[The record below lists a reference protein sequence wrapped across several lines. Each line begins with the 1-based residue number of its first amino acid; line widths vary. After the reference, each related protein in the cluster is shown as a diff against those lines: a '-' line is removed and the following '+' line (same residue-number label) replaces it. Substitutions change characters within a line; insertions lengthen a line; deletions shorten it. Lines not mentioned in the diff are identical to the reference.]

1 MFLVSYRDLDKS
13 EIKMKRIYN
22 ILLIA
27 ICVHGLSK
35 SQNLDLNTLR
45 LAQRQAFKS
54 SKTNSSILSK
64 DKRQERFVT
73 DRIVDPDEY
82 IVGPGDELHINI
94 ISSNETFDH
103 SLVISPTGQ
112 LLIPSVG
119 MVNCNKLKL
128 SQLVKE
134 IKKEIRSWNT
144 NVRINVE
151 LINIR
156 EFRILVLGQFDN
168 AGYFIVTP
176 MTKVSDLFNQ
186 IKAEHNQ
193 KAKEAIKVN
202 KESSFSETF
211 GMRSRIAVDDFYN
224 RKLGLEEEPD
234 NDLSHLSKRNIQIFR
249 GKDTIKVDL
258 EKFKVN
264 GNQELNPY
272 VQQEDVIKI
281 PYAKRFFTVHGGV
294 QKPGRYEYK
303 TGDKILDAVTIAGG
317 FHPDAVLDSI
327 SLIRT
332 NLPNDT
338 RSIYF
343 TQKQCELEFL
353 ESEDHLMVP
362 YAYNED
368 PHEIV
373 EIVGEVNYPGT
384 YPIKVGT
391 TTTSDII
398 RLAGGFLPSAD
409 SSKIYI
415 NNKTIVKIP
424 DRELERILLKDEI
437 NRSIEEKAYVKARI
451 RTEKGAL
458 ETSLNTIMNS
468 NYLVTSND
476 VIFIQK
482 YFPYVEVIGAVESP
496 GRYPFSSANNANDY
510 IKLAGGATK
519 NASRKRFVIKSTTG
533 QRLKVSRNLDLQY
546 GDVVFIPEKVDYNE
560 WYAAKELVSALYQTG
575 LLVYYIQTIREN
587 AK

>member
-1 MFLVSYRDLDKS
+1 
-13 EIKMKRIYN
+13 MKRIYN
-22 ILLIA
+22 ILLVA
-27 ICVHGLSK
+27 ICVHGLSN

-45 LAQRQAFKS
+45 LAQRQAFKA
-54 SKTNSSILSK
+54 SKTNSSILNK

-73 DRIVDPDEY
+73 DKIVDPDEY

-119 MVNCNKLKL
+119 MVDCNKLKL

-134 IKKEIRSWNT
+134 IKREIRSWST

-186 IKAEHNQ
+186 IKTEHNQ

-234 NDLSHLSKRNIQIFR
+234 NDLSHLSKRNILIFR
-249 GKDTIKVDL
+249 GKDTIEVDL

-294 QKPGRYEYK
+294 QKPGKYEYK
-303 TGDKILDAVTIAGG
+303 SGDKILDAVTIAGG

-353 ESEDHLMVP
+353 EPEDHLMVP
-362 YAYNED
+362 YSYNED

-373 EIVGEVNYPGT
+373 EIVGEINYPGT
-384 YPIKVGT
+384 YPIKIGT
-391 TTTSDII
+391 TTISDII

-458 ETSLNTIMNS
+458 ETSLNTIKNN

-482 YFPYVEVIGAVESP
+482 FFPYVEVIGAVESP

-510 IKLAGGATK
+510 IKLAGGVTK

>member
-1 MFLVSYRDLDKS
+1 
-13 EIKMKRIYN
+13 MKRIYN

-27 ICVHGLSK
+27 ICVHGISN

-45 LAQRQAFKS
+45 LAQRQAFKA
-54 SKTNSSILSK
+54 SKTNSSILNK

-73 DRIVDPDEY
+73 DKIVDPDEY
-82 IVGPGDELHINI
+82 IVGPGDELYINI

-119 MVNCNKLKL
+119 MVDCNKLKL

-134 IKKEIRSWNT
+134 VKREVKSWST

-186 IKAEHNQ
+186 IKTEHNQ
-193 KAKEAIKVN
+193 EAKEAIKAN

-234 NDLSHLSKRNIQIFR
+234 NDLSHLSKRNILIFR

-294 QKPGRYEYK
+294 QKPGKYEYK
-303 TGDKILDAVTIAGG
+303 SEDKILDAVTIAGG

-353 ESEDHLMVP
+353 EPEDHLMVP
-362 YAYNED
+362 YSYNED

-373 EIVGEVNYPGT
+373 EIVGEINYPGT
-384 YPIKVGT
+384 YPIKIGT
-391 TTTSDII
+391 TTISDII

-458 ETSLNTIMNS
+458 ETSLNTIKNN
-468 NYLVTSND
+468 NYLVTNND

-482 YFPYVEVIGAVESP
+482 FFPYVEVIGAVESP
-496 GRYPFSSANNANDY
+496 GRYPFSSANNVNDY
-510 IKLAGGATK
+510 IKLAGGVTK

-533 QRLKVSRNLDLQY
+533 QRLKASRNLDLQY

>member
-1 MFLVSYRDLDKS
+1 
-13 EIKMKRIYN
+13 MKRIYN

-45 LAQRQAFKS
+45 LAQRQAFKA
-54 SKTNSSILSK
+54 SKTNSSILNK

-73 DRIVDPDEY
+73 DRIVDPDKY

-186 IKAEHNQ
+186 IKTEHNQ

-294 QKPGRYEYK
+294 QKPGKYEYK
-303 TGDKILDAVTIAGG
+303 SGDKILDAVTIAGG
-317 FHPDAVLDSI
+317 FHPDAVVDSI

-338 RSIYF
+338 KSIYF

-353 ESEDHLMVP
+353 EPEDHLMVP
-362 YAYNED
+362 YSYNED

-373 EIVGEVNYPGT
+373 EIVGEINYPGT
-384 YPIKVGT
+384 YPIKIGT
-391 TTTSDII
+391 TTISDII

-458 ETSLNTIMNS
+458 ETSLNTIKNN

-496 GRYPFSSANNANDY
+496 GRYPFSSANNVNDY
-510 IKLAGGATK
+510 IKLAGGVTK

>member
-1 MFLVSYRDLDKS
+1 
-13 EIKMKRIYN
+13 MKRIYN

-45 LAQRQAFKS
+45 LAQRQAFKA
-54 SKTNSSILSK
+54 SKTNSSILNK

-73 DRIVDPDEY
+73 DRIVDPDKY

-186 IKAEHNQ
+186 IKTEHNQ

-234 NDLSHLSKRNIQIFR
+234 NDLSHLSKRNILIFR

-294 QKPGRYEYK
+294 QKPGKYEYK
-303 TGDKILDAVTIAGG
+303 SGDKILDAVTIAGG
-317 FHPDAVLDSI
+317 FHPDAVVDSI

-338 RSIYF
+338 KSIYF

-353 ESEDHLMVP
+353 EPEDHLMVP
-362 YAYNED
+362 YSYNED
-368 PHEIV
+368 PHQIV
-373 EIVGEVNYPGT
+373 EIVGEINYPGT
-384 YPIKVGT
+384 YPIKIGT
-391 TTTSDII
+391 TTISDII

-458 ETSLNTIMNS
+458 ETSLNTIKNN

-510 IKLAGGATK
+510 IKLAGGVTK

>member
-1 MFLVSYRDLDKS
+1 
-13 EIKMKRIYN
+13 MKRIYN
-22 ILLIA
+22 ILLLA
-27 ICVHGLSK
+27 ICVHGLSN

-45 LAQRQAFKS
+45 LAQRQAFKA
-54 SKTNSSILSK
+54 SKTNSSILNK

-73 DRIVDPDEY
+73 DKIVDPDEY

-119 MVNCNKLKL
+119 MVDCNKLKL

-134 IKKEIRSWNT
+134 VKREIKSWST

-186 IKAEHNQ
+186 IKTEHNQ

-234 NDLSHLSKRNIQIFR
+234 NDLSHLSKRNILIFR

-294 QKPGRYEYK
+294 QKPGKYEYK
-303 TGDKILDAVTIAGG
+303 SGDKILDAVTIAGG

-353 ESEDHLMVP
+353 EPEDHLMVP
-362 YAYNED
+362 YSYNED

-373 EIVGEVNYPGT
+373 EIVGEINYPGT
-384 YPIKVGT
+384 YPIKIGT
-391 TTTSDII
+391 TTISDII

-458 ETSLNTIMNS
+458 ETSLNTIKNN

-482 YFPYVEVIGAVESP
+482 FFPYVEVIGAVKSP
-496 GRYPFSSANNANDY
+496 GRYPFSSANNVNDY
-510 IKLAGGATK
+510 IKLAGGVTK

-533 QRLKVSRNLDLQY
+533 QRLKASRNLDLQY

>member
-1 MFLVSYRDLDKS
+1 
-13 EIKMKRIYN
+13 MKRIYN

-45 LAQRQAFKS
+45 LAQRQAFKA
-54 SKTNSSILSK
+54 SKTNSSILNK

-73 DRIVDPDEY
+73 DRIVDPDKY

-186 IKAEHNQ
+186 IKTEHNQ

-234 NDLSHLSKRNIQIFR
+234 NDLSHLSKRNIKIFR
-249 GKDTIKVDL
+249 GKDTIEVDL

-264 GNQELNPY
+264 GKQELNPY

-294 QKPGRYEYK
+294 QKPGKYEYK
-303 TGDKILDAVTIAGG
+303 SGDKILDAVTIAGG
-317 FHPDAVLDSI
+317 FHPDAVVDSI

-332 NLPNDT
+332 NIPNDT
-338 RSIYF
+338 KSIYF

-353 ESEDHLMVP
+353 EPEDHLMVP
-362 YAYNED
+362 YSYNED

-373 EIVGEVNYPGT
+373 EIVGEINYPGT
-384 YPIKVGT
+384 YPIKIGT
-391 TTTSDII
+391 TTISDII

-458 ETSLNTIMNS
+458 ETSLNKIKNN

-510 IKLAGGATK
+510 IKLAGGVTK

>member
-1 MFLVSYRDLDKS
+1 
-13 EIKMKRIYN
+13 MKRIYN

-45 LAQRQAFKS
+45 LAQRQAFKA
-54 SKTNSSILSK
+54 SKTNSNILNK

-73 DRIVDPDEY
+73 DKIVDPDEY

-186 IKAEHNQ
+186 IKTEHNQ

-294 QKPGRYEYK
+294 QKPGKYEYK
-303 TGDKILDAVTIAGG
+303 SGDKILDAVTIAGG

-353 ESEDHLMVP
+353 EPEDHLMVP
-362 YAYNED
+362 YSYNED

-373 EIVGEVNYPGT
+373 EIVGEINYPGT
-384 YPIKVGT
+384 YPIKIGT
-391 TTTSDII
+391 TTISDII

-458 ETSLNTIMNS
+458 ETSLNTIKNN

-496 GRYPFSSANNANDY
+496 GRYPFSSENNANDY
-510 IKLAGGATK
+510 IKLAGGVTK

-533 QRLKVSRNLDLQY
+533 QRLKASRNLDLQY

>member
-1 MFLVSYRDLDKS
+1 M
-13 EIKMKRIYN
+13 
-22 ILLIA
+22 A

-45 LAQRQAFKS
+45 LAQRQAFKA
-54 SKTNSSILSK
+54 SKTNSSILNK

-73 DRIVDPDEY
+73 DRIVDPDKY

-134 IKKEIRSWNT
+134 IKREIRSWNT

-186 IKAEHNQ
+186 IKTEHNQ

-264 GNQELNPY
+264 GKQELNPY
-272 VQQEDVIKI
+272 VQQEDVLKI

-294 QKPGRYEYK
+294 QKPGKYEYK
-303 TGDKILDAVTIAGG
+303 SGDKILDAVTIAGG
-317 FHPDAVLDSI
+317 FHPDAVVDSI

-332 NLPNDT
+332 NIPNDT
-338 RSIYF
+338 KSIYF

-353 ESEDHLMVP
+353 EPEDHLMVP
-362 YAYNED
+362 YSYNEN

-373 EIVGEVNYPGT
+373 EIVGEINFPGT
-384 YPIKVGT
+384 YPIKIGT
-391 TTTSDII
+391 TTISDII

-458 ETSLNTIMNS
+458 ETSLNTIKNN

-496 GRYPFSSANNANDY
+496 GRYPFSSVNNANDY
-510 IKLAGGATK
+510 IKLAGGVTK

>member
-1 MFLVSYRDLDKS
+1 
-13 EIKMKRIYN
+13 MKKIYN
-22 ILLIA
+22 LLLVA
-27 ICVHGLSK
+27 ICVHGLSN

-45 LAQRQAFKS
+45 LAQRQAFKA
-54 SKTNSSILSK
+54 SKTNSSILNK

-73 DRIVDPDEY
+73 DKIIDPDEY

-134 IKKEIRSWNT
+134 IKKEIRSWST

-186 IKAEHNQ
+186 IKTEHNQ

-234 NDLSHLSKRNIQIFR
+234 NDLSHLSKRNILIFR

-294 QKPGRYEYK
+294 QKPGKYEYK
-303 TGDKILDAVTIAGG
+303 SGDKIIDAVTIAGG
-317 FHPDAVLDSI
+317 FHPNAVLDSI

-343 TQKQCELEFL
+343 TQKQCQLEFL

-362 YAYNED
+362 YSYNED

-373 EIVGEVNYPGT
+373 EIVGEINYPGT
-384 YPIKVGT
+384 YPIKIGT
-391 TTTSDII
+391 TTISDII

-458 ETSLNTIMNS
+458 ETSLNTIKSS

-510 IKLAGGATK
+510 IKLAGGVTK

>member
-1 MFLVSYRDLDKS
+1 
-13 EIKMKRIYN
+13 MKRIYN

-45 LAQRQAFKS
+45 LAQRQAFKA
-54 SKTNSSILSK
+54 SKTNSSILNK

-73 DRIVDPDEY
+73 DRIVDPDKY

-186 IKAEHNQ
+186 IKTEHNQ

-234 NDLSHLSKRNIQIFR
+234 NDLSHLSKRNIKIFR

-294 QKPGRYEYK
+294 QKPGKYEYK
-303 TGDKILDAVTIAGG
+303 SGDKILDAVTIAGG
-317 FHPDAVLDSI
+317 FHPDAVVDSI

-338 RSIYF
+338 KSIYF

-353 ESEDHLMVP
+353 EPEDHLMVP
-362 YAYNED
+362 YSYNED

-373 EIVGEVNYPGT
+373 EIVGEINYPGT
-384 YPIKVGT
+384 YPIKIGT
-391 TTTSDII
+391 TTISDII

-458 ETSLNTIMNS
+458 ETSLNTIKNN

-496 GRYPFSSANNANDY
+496 GRYPFSSVNNANDY
-510 IKLAGGATK
+510 IKLAGGVTK

>member
-1 MFLVSYRDLDKS
+1 
-13 EIKMKRIYN
+13 MKRIYN
-22 ILLIA
+22 VLLIA
-27 ICVHGLSK
+27 ICVHGLSN

-45 LAQRQAFKS
+45 LAQRQAFKA
-54 SKTNSSILSK
+54 SKTNSSILNK

-73 DRIVDPDEY
+73 DKIVDPDEY

-103 SLVISPTGQ
+103 SLIISPTGQ

-119 MVNCNKLKL
+119 MVDCNKLKL

-134 IKKEIRSWNT
+134 IKREIRSWST

-151 LINIR
+151 LTNIR
-156 EFRILVLGQFDN
+156 EFRVLVLGQFDN

-186 IKAEHNQ
+186 IKTEYNQ

-234 NDLSHLSKRNIQIFR
+234 NDLSHLSKRNILIFR

-264 GNQELNPY
+264 GHQELNPY

-294 QKPGRYEYK
+294 QKPGKYEYK
-303 TGDKILDAVTIAGG
+303 SGDKILDAVTIAGG

-353 ESEDHLMVP
+353 EPEDHLMVP
-362 YAYNED
+362 YSYNED

-373 EIVGEVNYPGT
+373 EIVGEINYPGT
-384 YPIKVGT
+384 YPIKIGT
-391 TTTSDII
+391 TTISDII

-458 ETSLNTIMNS
+458 ETSLNTIKNN

-482 YFPYVEVIGAVESP
+482 FFPYVEVIGAVESP
-496 GRYPFSSANNANDY
+496 GRYPFSSTNNVNDY
-510 IKLAGGATK
+510 IKLAGGVTK

-533 QRLKVSRNLDLQY
+533 QRLKASRNLDLLY

>member
-1 MFLVSYRDLDKS
+1 
-13 EIKMKRIYN
+13 MKRIYN
-22 ILLIA
+22 VLLIA
-27 ICVHGLSK
+27 ICVHGLSN

-45 LAQRQAFKS
+45 LAQRQAFKA
-54 SKTNSSILSK
+54 SKTNSSILNK

-73 DRIVDPDEY
+73 DKIVDPDEY

-119 MVNCNKLKL
+119 MVDCNKLKL

-134 IKKEIRSWNT
+134 IKREIRSWST

-186 IKAEHNQ
+186 IKTEHNQ

-234 NDLSHLSKRNIQIFR
+234 NDLSHLSKRNILIFR

-294 QKPGRYEYK
+294 QKPGKYEYK
-303 TGDKILDAVTIAGG
+303 SGDKILDAVTIAGG

-353 ESEDHLMVP
+353 EPEDHLMVP
-362 YAYNED
+362 YSYNED

-373 EIVGEVNYPGT
+373 EIVGEINYPGT
-384 YPIKVGT
+384 YPIKIGT
-391 TTTSDII
+391 TTISDII

-458 ETSLNTIMNS
+458 ETSLNTIKDN

-482 YFPYVEVIGAVESP
+482 FFPYVEVIGAVESP
-496 GRYPFSSANNANDY
+496 GRYPFSSANNVNDY
-510 IKLAGGATK
+510 IKLAGGVTK

-533 QRLKVSRNLDLQY
+533 QRLKASRNLDLQY

>member
-1 MFLVSYRDLDKS
+1 
-13 EIKMKRIYN
+13 MKRIYN

-45 LAQRQAFKS
+45 LAQRQAFKA
-54 SKTNSSILSK
+54 SKTNSSILNK

-73 DRIVDPDEY
+73 DRIVDPDKY

-186 IKAEHNQ
+186 IKTEHNQ

-281 PYAKRFFTVHGGV
+281 PYAKRFFKVHGGV
-294 QKPGRYEYK
+294 QRPGKYEYK
-303 TGDKILDAVTIAGG
+303 SGDKILDAVTIAGG
-317 FHPDAVLDSI
+317 FHPDAVVDSI

-338 RSIYF
+338 KSIYF

-353 ESEDHLMVP
+353 EPEDHLMVP
-362 YAYNED
+362 YSYNED

-373 EIVGEVNYPGT
+373 EIVGEINYPGT
-384 YPIKVGT
+384 YPIKIGT
-391 TTTSDII
+391 TTISDII

-458 ETSLNTIMNS
+458 ETSLNTIKNN

-482 YFPYVEVIGAVESP
+482 FFPYVEVIGSVKSP
-496 GRYPFSSANNANDY
+496 GRYPFSSANNVNDY
-510 IKLAGGATK
+510 IKLAGGVTK

-533 QRLKVSRNLDLQY
+533 QRLKASRNLDLQY

>member
-13 EIKMKRIYN
+13 KLKMKKIFN
-22 ILLIA
+22 LLLIA

-45 LAQRQAFKS
+45 LAQRQAFKGN
-54 SKTNSSILSK
+54 KTNSSILNK
-64 DKRQERFVT
+64 DKRVERFIT

-103 SLVISPTGQ
+103 SLIISPTGQ

-119 MVNCNKLKL
+119 MVNCNKLNL
-128 SQLVKE
+128 SQLVRE

-144 NVRINVE
+144 NVKINVE
-151 LINIR
+151 LSNIR
-156 EFRILVLGQFDN
+156 QFRILVLGQFNN

-176 MTKVSDLFNQ
+176 MTKVSDLFDQ
-186 IKAEHNQ
+186 IKSEYNQ
-193 KAKEAIKVN
+193 KAKETVKVS

-224 RKLGLEEEPD
+224 RKLGLKEEPD
-234 NDLSHLSKRNIQIFR
+234 NDLTHLSKRNILIFR

-258 EKFKVN
+258 EKFKVS
-264 GNQELNPY
+264 GRQDLNPY
-272 VQQEDVIKI
+272 VHQEDVIKI
-281 PYAKRFFTVHGGV
+281 PYATRFFTVHGGV
-294 QKPGRYEYK
+294 QKPGKYEYK
-303 TGDKILDAVTIAGG
+303 SRDKILDAITIAGG
-317 FHPDAVLDSI
+317 FHPDAIMDSI

-332 NLPNDT
+332 KLSHDT
-338 RSIYF
+338 KSTYL

-353 ESEDHLMVP
+353 ESEDHVMVP
-362 YAYNED
+362 YSYNEN
-368 PHEIV
+368 PHTIV
-373 EIVGEVNYPGT
+373 EIAGEINYPGT
-384 YPIKVGT
+384 YPIEIGKT
-391 TTTSDII
+391 TISDII
-398 RLAGGFLPSAD
+398 KVAGGFLPSAD

-415 NNKTIVKIP
+415 NNNTIVKIP

-458 ETSLNTIMNS
+458 ETSLNTIKNN
-468 NYLVTSND
+468 NYLVTNND

-496 GRYPFSSANNANDY
+496 GRYPFSSKNNAKDY
-510 IKLAGGATK
+510 IKLAGGVTK
-519 NASRKRFVIKSTTG
+519 NASRKKFVIKSTTG
-533 QRLKVSRNLDLQY
+533 QRLKVSRNLNLQY

>member
-1 MFLVSYRDLDKS
+1 
-13 EIKMKRIYN
+13 MKRIYN

-45 LAQRQAFKS
+45 LAQRQAFKA
-54 SKTNSSILSK
+54 SKTNSSILNK
-64 DKRQERFVT
+64 DKRQESFVT

-186 IKAEHNQ
+186 IKTEHNQ

-234 NDLSHLSKRNIQIFR
+234 NDLSHLSKRNILIFR

-294 QKPGRYEYK
+294 QKPGKYEYK
-303 TGDKILDAVTIAGG
+303 SGDKILDAVTIAGG
-317 FHPDAVLDSI
+317 FHPDAVVDSI

-338 RSIYF
+338 KSIYF

-362 YAYNED
+362 YSYNED

-373 EIVGEVNYPGT
+373 EIVGEINYPGT
-384 YPIKVGT
+384 YPIKIGT
-391 TTTSDII
+391 TTISDII

-458 ETSLNTIMNS
+458 ETSLNTIKSS

-510 IKLAGGATK
+510 IKLAGGVTK

>member
-1 MFLVSYRDLDKS
+1 
-13 EIKMKRIYN
+13 MKRIYN

-45 LAQRQAFKS
+45 LAQRQAFKA
-54 SKTNSSILSK
+54 SKTNSSILNK

-73 DRIVDPDEY
+73 DRIVDPDKY

-186 IKAEHNQ
+186 IKTEHNQ

-234 NDLSHLSKRNIQIFR
+234 NDLSHLSKRNILIFR

-294 QKPGRYEYK
+294 QKPGKYEYK
-303 TGDKILDAVTIAGG
+303 SGDKILDAVTIAGG
-317 FHPDAVLDSI
+317 FHPDAVVDSI

-338 RSIYF
+338 KSIYL

-353 ESEDHLMVP
+353 EPEDHLMVP
-362 YAYNED
+362 YSYNED

-373 EIVGEVNYPGT
+373 EIVGEINYPGT
-384 YPIKVGT
+384 YPIKIGT
-391 TTTSDII
+391 TTISDII

-458 ETSLNTIMNS
+458 ETSLNTIKNN

-510 IKLAGGATK
+510 IKLAGGVTK

>member
-1 MFLVSYRDLDKS
+1 
-13 EIKMKRIYN
+13 MKRIYN
-22 ILLIA
+22 ILFIA

-45 LAQRQAFKS
+45 LAQRQAFKA
-54 SKTNSSILSK
+54 SKTNSSILNK

-73 DRIVDPDEY
+73 DRIVDPDKY

-186 IKAEHNQ
+186 IKTEHNQ

-249 GKDTIKVDL
+249 AKDTIKVDL

-264 GNQELNPY
+264 GKQELNPY

-281 PYAKRFFTVHGGV
+281 SYAKRFFTVHGGV
-294 QKPGRYEYK
+294 QKPGKYEYK
-303 TGDKILDAVTIAGG
+303 SGDKILDAVTIAGG
-317 FHPDAVLDSI
+317 FHPDAVVDSI

-332 NLPNDT
+332 NLPNGT
-338 RSIYF
+338 KSIYF

-353 ESEDHLMVP
+353 EPEDHLMVP
-362 YAYNED
+362 YSYNEN

-373 EIVGEVNYPGT
+373 EIVGEINYPGT
-384 YPIKVGT
+384 YPIKIGT
-391 TTTSDII
+391 TTISDII

-458 ETSLNTIMNS
+458 ETSLNKIKNN

-510 IKLAGGATK
+510 IKLAGGVTK

>member
-1 MFLVSYRDLDKS
+1 
-13 EIKMKRIYN
+13 MKRIYN

-27 ICVHGLSK
+27 ICVHGISN

-45 LAQRQAFKS
+45 LAQRQAFKA
-54 SKTNSSILSK
+54 SKTNSSILNK

-73 DRIVDPDEY
+73 DKIVDPDEY

-119 MVNCNKLKL
+119 MVDCNKLKL

-134 IKKEIRSWNT
+134 IKREIRSWST

-186 IKAEHNQ
+186 IKTEHNQ

-234 NDLSHLSKRNIQIFR
+234 NDLSHLSKRNILIFR

-294 QKPGRYEYK
+294 QKPGKYEYK
-303 TGDKILDAVTIAGG
+303 SGDKILDAVTIAGG

-362 YAYNED
+362 YSYNED

-373 EIVGEVNYPGT
+373 EIVGEINYPGT
-384 YPIKVGT
+384 YPIKIGT
-391 TTTSDII
+391 TTISDII

-458 ETSLNTIMNS
+458 ETSLNTIKNN

-482 YFPYVEVIGAVESP
+482 FFPYVEVIGAVESP
-496 GRYPFSSANNANDY
+496 GRYPFSSANNVNDY
-510 IKLAGGATK
+510 IKLAGGVTK

-533 QRLKVSRNLDLQY
+533 QRLKASRNLDLQY

>member
-1 MFLVSYRDLDKS
+1 
-13 EIKMKRIYN
+13 MKRIYN

-27 ICVHGLSK
+27 IWVHGLSK

-45 LAQRQAFKS
+45 LAQRQAFKA
-54 SKTNSSILSK
+54 SKTNSSILNK

-156 EFRILVLGQFDN
+156 EFRVLVLGQFDN

-186 IKAEHNQ
+186 IKTEFSQ
-193 KAKEAIKVN
+193 KAKEALKVN
-202 KESSFSETF
+202 RESSFSETF

-249 GKDTIKVDL
+249 EKDTIEVDL

-264 GNQELNPY
+264 GNQDLNPY
-272 VQQEDVIKI
+272 VQQEDVITI

-294 QKPGRYEYK
+294 QKPGKYEYK
-303 TGDKILDAVTIAGG
+303 SGDKILDAITIAGG
-317 FHPDAVLDSI
+317 FHPDAVVDSI

-338 RSIYF
+338 KSIYF
-343 TQKQCELEFL
+343 NQKQCELEFL
-353 ESEDHLMVP
+353 EPEDHLMVP
-362 YAYNED
+362 YSYNED

-373 EIVGEVNYPGT
+373 EIVGEIQYPGT
-384 YPIKVGT
+384 YPIKIGT
-391 TTTSDII
+391 TTISDII

-458 ETSLNTIMNS
+458 ETSLNTIKNN

-476 VIFIQK
+476 VIFIQR

-510 IKLAGGATK
+510 IKLAGGVTK

-546 GDVVFIPEKVDYNE
+546 GDVVFIPERVDYNE

>member
-1 MFLVSYRDLDKS
+1 
-13 EIKMKRIYN
+13 MKRIYN
-22 ILLIA
+22 ILLVA
-27 ICVHGLSK
+27 ICVHGISN

-45 LAQRQAFKS
+45 LAQRQAFKA
-54 SKTNSSILSK
+54 SKTNSSILNK

-73 DRIVDPDEY
+73 DKIVDPDEY
-82 IVGPGDELHINI
+82 IVGPGDELYINI

-119 MVNCNKLKL
+119 MVDCNKLKL

-134 IKKEIRSWNT
+134 IKREVRSWST

-186 IKAEHNQ
+186 IKTEHNQ

-234 NDLSHLSKRNIQIFR
+234 NDLSHLSKRNILIFR

-272 VQQEDVIKI
+272 VQQEDVINI

-294 QKPGRYEYK
+294 QKPGKYEYK
-303 TGDKILDAVTIAGG
+303 SGDKILDAVTIAGG

-353 ESEDHLMVP
+353 EPEDHLMVP
-362 YAYNED
+362 YSYNED

-373 EIVGEVNYPGT
+373 EIVGEINYPGT
-384 YPIKVGT
+384 YPIKIGT
-391 TTTSDII
+391 TTISDII

-458 ETSLNTIMNS
+458 ETSLNTIKNN

-482 YFPYVEVIGAVESP
+482 FFPYVEVIGSVKSP
-496 GRYPFSSANNANDY
+496 GRYPFSSANNVNDY
-510 IKLAGGATK
+510 IKLAGGVTK

-533 QRLKVSRNLDLQY
+533 QRLKASRNLDLQY

>member
-1 MFLVSYRDLDKS
+1 
-13 EIKMKRIYN
+13 MKRIYN

-45 LAQRQAFKS
+45 LAQRQAFKA
-54 SKTNSSILSK
+54 SKTNSSILNK

-186 IKAEHNQ
+186 IKTEHNQ

-294 QKPGRYEYK
+294 QKPGKYEYK
-303 TGDKILDAVTIAGG
+303 SGDKILDAVTIAGG
-317 FHPDAVLDSI
+317 FHPDAVVDSI

-338 RSIYF
+338 KSIYF

-353 ESEDHLMVP
+353 EPEDHLMVP
-362 YAYNED
+362 YSYNED

-373 EIVGEVNYPGT
+373 EIVGEINYPGT
-384 YPIKVGT
+384 YPIKIGT
-391 TTTSDII
+391 TTISDII

-458 ETSLNTIMNS
+458 ETSLNTIKNN

-510 IKLAGGATK
+510 IKLAGGVTK

>member
-1 MFLVSYRDLDKS
+1 
-13 EIKMKRIYN
+13 MKRIYN
-22 ILLIA
+22 ILLLA

-45 LAQRQAFKS
+45 LAQRQAFKA
-54 SKTNSSILSK
+54 SKTNSSILNK

-73 DRIVDPDEY
+73 DKIVDPDEY

-186 IKAEHNQ
+186 IKTEHNQ

-294 QKPGRYEYK
+294 QKPGKYEYK
-303 TGDKILDAVTIAGG
+303 SGDKILDAVTIAGG
-317 FHPDAVLDSI
+317 FHPDAVVDSI

-338 RSIYF
+338 KSIYF

-353 ESEDHLMVP
+353 EPEDHLMVP
-362 YAYNED
+362 YSYNED

-373 EIVGEVNYPGT
+373 EIVGEINYPGT
-384 YPIKVGT
+384 YPIKIGT
-391 TTTSDII
+391 TTISDII

-458 ETSLNTIMNS
+458 ETSLNTIKNN

-510 IKLAGGATK
+510 IKLAGGVTK

>member
-1 MFLVSYRDLDKS
+1 
-13 EIKMKRIYN
+13 
-22 ILLIA
+22 
-27 ICVHGLSK
+27 
-35 SQNLDLNTLR
+35 
-45 LAQRQAFKS
+45 
-54 SKTNSSILSK
+54 
-64 DKRQERFVT
+64 
-73 DRIVDPDEY
+73 
-82 IVGPGDELHINI
+82 
-94 ISSNETFDH
+94 
-103 SLVISPTGQ
+103 
-112 LLIPSVG
+112 
-119 MVNCNKLKL
+119 
-128 SQLVKE
+128 
-134 IKKEIRSWNT
+134 
-144 NVRINVE
+144 
-151 LINIR
+151 
-156 EFRILVLGQFDN
+156 
-168 AGYFIVTP
+168 
-176 MTKVSDLFNQ
+176 
-186 IKAEHNQ
+186 
-193 KAKEAIKVN
+193 
-202 KESSFSETF
+202 
-211 GMRSRIAVDDFYN
+211 MRSRIAVDDFYN
-224 RKLGLEEEPD
+224 RKLGLQEEPE

-294 QKPGRYEYK
+294 QKPGKYEYK
-303 TGDKILDAVTIAGG
+303 SGDKILDAVTIAGG
-317 FHPDAVLDSI
+317 FHPDAVLDSF

-353 ESEDHLMVP
+353 EPEDHLMVP
-362 YAYNED
+362 YSYNED

-373 EIVGEVNYPGT
+373 EIVGEISYPGT
-384 YPIKVGT
+384 YPIKIGT
-391 TTTSDII
+391 TTISDII
-398 RLAGGFLPSAD
+398 KLAGGFLPSAD

-458 ETSLNTIMNS
+458 ETSLNTIKDN

-482 YFPYVEVIGAVESP
+482 FFPYVEVIGAVESP
-496 GRYPFSSANNANDY
+496 GRYPFSSANNINDY
-510 IKLAGGATK
+510 IKLAGGVTK

-533 QRLKVSRNLDLQY
+533 Q
-546 GDVVFIPEKVDYNE
+546 
-560 WYAAKELVSALYQTG
+560 
-575 LLVYYIQTIREN
+575 
-587 AK
+587 

>member
-1 MFLVSYRDLDKS
+1 
-13 EIKMKRIYN
+13 MKRIYN

-27 ICVHGLSK
+27 ICVHGISN

-45 LAQRQAFKS
+45 LAQRQAFKA
-54 SKTNSSILSK
+54 SKTNSSILNK

-73 DRIVDPDEY
+73 DKIVDPDEY
-82 IVGPGDELHINI
+82 IVGPGDELYINI

-119 MVNCNKLKL
+119 MVDCNKLKL

-134 IKKEIRSWNT
+134 VKREVKSWST

-186 IKAEHNQ
+186 IKTEHNQ

-234 NDLSHLSKRNIQIFR
+234 NDLSHLSKRNILIFR

-294 QKPGRYEYK
+294 QKPGKYEYK
-303 TGDKILDAVTIAGG
+303 SGDKILDAVTIAGG

-353 ESEDHLMVP
+353 EPEDHLMVP
-362 YAYNED
+362 YSYNED

-373 EIVGEVNYPGT
+373 EIVGEINYPGT
-384 YPIKVGT
+384 YPIKIGT
-391 TTTSDII
+391 TTISDII

-458 ETSLNTIMNS
+458 ETSLNTIKNN

-482 YFPYVEVIGAVESP
+482 FFPYVEVIGSVKSP
-496 GRYPFSSANNANDY
+496 GRYPFSSANNVNDY
-510 IKLAGGATK
+510 IKLAGGVTK

-533 QRLKVSRNLDLQY
+533 QRLKASRNLDLQY

>member
-1 MFLVSYRDLDKS
+1 
-13 EIKMKRIYN
+13 MKRIYN

-27 ICVHGLSK
+27 ICVHGISN

-45 LAQRQAFKS
+45 LAQRQAFKA
-54 SKTNSSILSK
+54 SKTNSSILNK

-73 DRIVDPDEY
+73 DKIVDPDEY

-119 MVNCNKLKL
+119 MVDCNKLKL

-134 IKKEIRSWNT
+134 VKREIKSWST

-186 IKAEHNQ
+186 IKTEHNQ

-234 NDLSHLSKRNIQIFR
+234 NDLSHLSKRNILIFR

-272 VQQEDVIKI
+272 VQQEDVINI

-294 QKPGRYEYK
+294 QKPGKYEYK
-303 TGDKILDAVTIAGG
+303 SGDKILDAVTIAGG

-353 ESEDHLMVP
+353 EPEDHLMVP
-362 YAYNED
+362 YSYNED

-373 EIVGEVNYPGT
+373 EIVGEINYPGT
-384 YPIKVGT
+384 YPIKIGT
-391 TTTSDII
+391 TTISDII

-458 ETSLNTIMNS
+458 ETSLNTIKNN

-482 YFPYVEVIGAVESP
+482 FFPYVEVIGAVKSP
-496 GRYPFSSANNANDY
+496 GRYPFSSANNVNDY
-510 IKLAGGATK
+510 IKLAGGVTK

-533 QRLKVSRNLDLQY
+533 QRLKASRNLDLQY

>member
-1 MFLVSYRDLDKS
+1 
-13 EIKMKRIYN
+13 MKRIYN
-22 ILLIA
+22 ILLVA
-27 ICVHGLSK
+27 ICVHGLSN

-45 LAQRQAFKS
+45 LAQRQAFKA
-54 SKTNSSILSK
+54 SKTNSSILNK

-73 DRIVDPDEY
+73 DKIVDPDEY

-119 MVNCNKLKL
+119 MVDCNKLKL

-134 IKKEIRSWNT
+134 VKREIKSWST

-186 IKAEHNQ
+186 IKTEHNQ

-234 NDLSHLSKRNIQIFR
+234 NDLSHLSKRNILIFR

-294 QKPGRYEYK
+294 QKPGKYEYK
-303 TGDKILDAVTIAGG
+303 SGDKILDAVTIAGG

-353 ESEDHLMVP
+353 EPEDHLMVP
-362 YAYNED
+362 YSYNED

-373 EIVGEVNYPGT
+373 EIVGEINYPGT
-384 YPIKVGT
+384 YPIKIGT
-391 TTTSDII
+391 TTISDII

-458 ETSLNTIMNS
+458 ETSLNTIKNN

-482 YFPYVEVIGAVESP
+482 FFPYVEVIGAVESP
-496 GRYPFSSANNANDY
+496 GRYPFSSANNVNDY
-510 IKLAGGATK
+510 IKLAGGVTK

-533 QRLKVSRNLDLQY
+533 QRLKASRNLDLQY

>member
-1 MFLVSYRDLDKS
+1 
-13 EIKMKRIYN
+13 MKRIYN

-27 ICVHGLSK
+27 ICVHGISN

-45 LAQRQAFKS
+45 LAQRQAFKA
-54 SKTNSSILSK
+54 SKTNSSILNK

-73 DRIVDPDEY
+73 DKIVDPDEY
-82 IVGPGDELHINI
+82 IVGPGDELYINI

-119 MVNCNKLKL
+119 MVDCNKLKL

-134 IKKEIRSWNT
+134 VKREVKSWST

-186 IKAEHNQ
+186 IKTEHNQ

-234 NDLSHLSKRNIQIFR
+234 NDLSHLSKRNILIFR

-294 QKPGRYEYK
+294 QKPGKYEYK
-303 TGDKILDAVTIAGG
+303 SGDKILDAVTIAGG

-353 ESEDHLMVP
+353 EPEDHLMVP
-362 YAYNED
+362 YSYNED

-373 EIVGEVNYPGT
+373 EIVGEINYPGT
-384 YPIKVGT
+384 YPIKIGT
-391 TTTSDII
+391 TTISDII

-458 ETSLNTIMNS
+458 ETSLNTIKNN

-482 YFPYVEVIGAVESP
+482 FFPYVEVIGAVESP
-496 GRYPFSSANNANDY
+496 GRYPFSSANNVNDY
-510 IKLAGGATK
+510 IKLAGGVTK

-533 QRLKVSRNLDLQY
+533 QRLKASRNLDLQY

>member
-1 MFLVSYRDLDKS
+1 
-13 EIKMKRIYN
+13 MKRIYN

-45 LAQRQAFKS
+45 LAQRQAFKA
-54 SKTNSSILSK
+54 SKTNSSILNK

-73 DRIVDPDEY
+73 DRIVDPDKY

-186 IKAEHNQ
+186 IKTEHNQ

-234 NDLSHLSKRNIQIFR
+234 NDLSHLSKRNIKIFR
-249 GKDTIKVDL
+249 GKDTIEVDL

-264 GNQELNPY
+264 GKQELNPY

-281 PYAKRFFTVHGGV
+281 SYAKRFFTVHGGV
-294 QKPGRYEYK
+294 QKPGKYEYK
-303 TGDKILDAVTIAGG
+303 SGDKILDAVTIAGG
-317 FHPDAVLDSI
+317 FHPDAVVDSI

-338 RSIYF
+338 KSIYF

-353 ESEDHLMVP
+353 EPEDHLMVP
-362 YAYNED
+362 YSYNED

-373 EIVGEVNYPGT
+373 EIVGEINYPGT
-384 YPIKVGT
+384 YPIKIGT
-391 TTTSDII
+391 TTISDII

-458 ETSLNTIMNS
+458 ETSLNKIKNN

-510 IKLAGGATK
+510 IKLAGGVTK

>member
-1 MFLVSYRDLDKS
+1 
-13 EIKMKRIYN
+13 MKRIYN

-45 LAQRQAFKS
+45 LAQRQAFKA
-54 SKTNSSILSK
+54 SKTNSSILNK

-73 DRIVDPDEY
+73 DRIVDPDKY

-186 IKAEHNQ
+186 IKTEHNQ

-294 QKPGRYEYK
+294 QKPGKYEYK
-303 TGDKILDAVTIAGG
+303 SGDKILDAVTIAGG
-317 FHPDAVLDSI
+317 FHPDAVVDSI

-332 NLPNDT
+332 NLPNGT
-338 RSIYF
+338 KSIYF

-353 ESEDHLMVP
+353 QPEDHLMVP
-362 YAYNED
+362 YSYNEN

-373 EIVGEVNYPGT
+373 EIVGEINYPGT
-384 YPIKVGT
+384 YPIKIGT
-391 TTTSDII
+391 TTISDII

-458 ETSLNTIMNS
+458 ETSLNTIKNN

-510 IKLAGGATK
+510 IKLAGGVTK

>member
-1 MFLVSYRDLDKS
+1 
-13 EIKMKRIYN
+13 MKRIYN

-45 LAQRQAFKS
+45 LAQRQAFKA
-54 SKTNSSILSK
+54 SKTNSSILNK

-73 DRIVDPDEY
+73 DRIVDPDKY

-156 EFRILVLGQFDN
+156 EFRVLVLGQFDN

-186 IKAEHNQ
+186 IKTEHNQ

-294 QKPGRYEYK
+294 QKPGKYEYK
-303 TGDKILDAVTIAGG
+303 SGDKILDAVTIAGG
-317 FHPDAVLDSI
+317 FHPDAVVDSI

-338 RSIYF
+338 KSIYF

-353 ESEDHLMVP
+353 EPEDHLMVP
-362 YAYNED
+362 YSYNED

-373 EIVGEVNYPGT
+373 EIVGEINYPGT
-384 YPIKVGT
+384 YPIKIGT
-391 TTTSDII
+391 TTISDII

-415 NNKTIVKIP
+415 NNNTIVKIP

-458 ETSLNTIMNS
+458 ETSLNTIKND
-468 NYLVTSND
+468 NYLVTNND

-496 GRYPFSSANNANDY
+496 GRYPFSSENNAKDY
-510 IKLAGGATK
+510 IKLAGGVTK

-533 QRLKVSRNLDLQY
+533 QRLKMSRNIDLQY

>member
-1 MFLVSYRDLDKS
+1 
-13 EIKMKRIYN
+13 MKRIYN

-27 ICVHGLSK
+27 ICVHGISN

-45 LAQRQAFKS
+45 LAQRQAFKA
-54 SKTNSSILSK
+54 SKTNSSILNK

-73 DRIVDPDEY
+73 DKIVDPDEY

-119 MVNCNKLKL
+119 MVDCNKLKL

-134 IKKEIRSWNT
+134 IKREIRSWST

-186 IKAEHNQ
+186 IKTEHNQ

-234 NDLSHLSKRNIQIFR
+234 NDLSHLSKRNILIFR

-294 QKPGRYEYK
+294 QKPGKYEYK
-303 TGDKILDAVTIAGG
+303 SGDKILDAVTIAGG

-332 NLPNDT
+332 SLPNNT

-362 YAYNED
+362 YSYNED

-373 EIVGEVNYPGT
+373 EIIGEINYPGT
-384 YPIKVGT
+384 YPIKIGT
-391 TTTSDII
+391 TTISDII

-458 ETSLNTIMNS
+458 ETSLNTIKNN

-482 YFPYVEVIGAVESP
+482 FFPYVEVIGAVESP
-496 GRYPFSSANNANDY
+496 GRYPFSSANNVNDY
-510 IKLAGGATK
+510 IKLAGGVTK

>member
-1 MFLVSYRDLDKS
+1 
-13 EIKMKRIYN
+13 MKRIYN
-22 ILLIA
+22 ILLVA

-45 LAQRQAFKS
+45 LAQRQAFKA
-54 SKTNSSILSK
+54 SKTNSSILNK

-73 DRIVDPDEY
+73 DKIVDPDEY

-119 MVNCNKLKL
+119 MVDCNKLKL

-134 IKKEIRSWNT
+134 IKREIRSWST

-151 LINIR
+151 LTNIR
-156 EFRILVLGQFDN
+156 EFRVLVLGQFDN

-186 IKAEHNQ
+186 IKTEYNQ

-224 RKLGLEEEPD
+224 RKLGLEEEPY
-234 NDLSHLSKRNIQIFR
+234 NDLSHLSKRNILIFR

-294 QKPGRYEYK
+294 QKPAKYEYK
-303 TGDKILDAVTIAGG
+303 SGDKILDAVTIAGG

-362 YAYNED
+362 YSYNED

-373 EIVGEVNYPGT
+373 EIVGEINYPGT
-384 YPIKVGT
+384 YPIKIGT
-391 TTTSDII
+391 TTISDII

-458 ETSLNTIMNS
+458 ETSLNTIKNN

-482 YFPYVEVIGAVESP
+482 FFPYVEVIGAVESP
-496 GRYPFSSANNANDY
+496 GRYPFSSANNVNDY
-510 IKLAGGATK
+510 IKLAGGVTK

-533 QRLKVSRNLDLQY
+533 QRLKASRNLDLQY

>member
-1 MFLVSYRDLDKS
+1 
-13 EIKMKRIYN
+13 MKRIYN

-27 ICVHGLSK
+27 ICVHGISN

-45 LAQRQAFKS
+45 LAQRQAFKA
-54 SKTNSSILSK
+54 SKTNSSILNK

-73 DRIVDPDEY
+73 DKIVDPDEY

-119 MVNCNKLKL
+119 MVDCNKLKL

-134 IKKEIRSWNT
+134 IKREIRSWST

-186 IKAEHNQ
+186 IKTEHNQ

-249 GKDTIKVDL
+249 AEDTIKVDL

-294 QKPGRYEYK
+294 QKPGKYEYK
-303 TGDKILDAVTIAGG
+303 SGDKILDAVTIAGG
-317 FHPDAVLDSI
+317 FHPDAVVDSI

-338 RSIYF
+338 KSIYF

-362 YAYNED
+362 YSYNED

-373 EIVGEVNYPGT
+373 EIIGEINYPGT
-384 YPIKVGT
+384 YPIKIGT
-391 TTTSDII
+391 TTISDII

-458 ETSLNTIMNS
+458 ETSLNTIKNN

-482 YFPYVEVIGAVESP
+482 FFPYVEVIGAVESP
-496 GRYPFSSANNANDY
+496 GRYPFSSANNVNDY
-510 IKLAGGATK
+510 IKLAGGVTK

-533 QRLKVSRNLDLQY
+533 QRLKASRNLDLQY

>member
-1 MFLVSYRDLDKS
+1 
-13 EIKMKRIYN
+13 MKRIYN
-22 ILLIA
+22 ILLVA
-27 ICVHGLSK
+27 ICVHGLSN

-45 LAQRQAFKS
+45 LAQRQAFKA
-54 SKTNSSILSK
+54 SKTNSSILNK

-73 DRIVDPDEY
+73 DKIVDPDEY

-134 IKKEIRSWNT
+134 IKKEIRSWST

-151 LINIR
+151 LTNIR
-156 EFRILVLGQFDN
+156 EFRVLVLGQFDN

-186 IKAEHNQ
+186 IKTEHNQ

-234 NDLSHLSKRNIQIFR
+234 NDLSHLSKRNILIFR

-294 QKPGRYEYK
+294 QKPGKYEYK
-303 TGDKILDAVTIAGG
+303 SGDKILDAITIAGG

-362 YAYNED
+362 YSYNED

-373 EIVGEVNYPGT
+373 EIVGEINYPGT
-384 YPIKVGT
+384 YPIKIGT
-391 TTTSDII
+391 TTISDII

-458 ETSLNTIMNS
+458 ETSLNTIKNN

-482 YFPYVEVIGAVESP
+482 FFPYVEVIGAVESP
-496 GRYPFSSANNANDY
+496 GRYPFSSTNNVNDY
-510 IKLAGGATK
+510 IKLAGGVTK

-533 QRLKVSRNLDLQY
+533 QRLKASRNLDLQY

>member
-1 MFLVSYRDLDKS
+1 
-13 EIKMKRIYN
+13 MKRIYN

-27 ICVHGLSK
+27 ICVHGISN

-45 LAQRQAFKS
+45 LAQRQAFKA
-54 SKTNSSILSK
+54 SKTNSSILNK

-73 DRIVDPDEY
+73 DKIVDPDEY
-82 IVGPGDELHINI
+82 IVGPGDELYINI

-119 MVNCNKLKL
+119 MVDCNKLKL

-134 IKKEIRSWNT
+134 VKRGIKSWST

-186 IKAEHNQ
+186 IKTEHNQ

-258 EKFKVN
+258 EKFKVI

-294 QKPGRYEYK
+294 QKPGKYEYK
-303 TGDKILDAVTIAGG
+303 SGDKILDAVTIAGG

-353 ESEDHLMVP
+353 EPEDHLMVP
-362 YAYNED
+362 YSYNED

-373 EIVGEVNYPGT
+373 EIVGEINYPGT
-384 YPIKVGT
+384 YPIKIGT
-391 TTTSDII
+391 TTISDII

-458 ETSLNTIMNS
+458 ETSLNTIKNN

-482 YFPYVEVIGAVESP
+482 FFPYVEVIGAVESP
-496 GRYPFSSANNANDY
+496 GRYPFSSANNVNDY
-510 IKLAGGATK
+510 IKLAGGVTK

-533 QRLKVSRNLDLQY
+533 QRLKASRNLDLQY

-560 WYAAKELVSALYQTG
+560 WYAAKELVSALYQTT
-575 LLVYYIQTIREN
+575 LLVYCIQTIREN

>member
-1 MFLVSYRDLDKS
+1 
-13 EIKMKRIYN
+13 MKRIYN

-27 ICVHGLSK
+27 ICVHGLSN

-45 LAQRQAFKS
+45 LAQRQAFKA
-54 SKTNSSILSK
+54 SKTNSSILNK

-73 DRIVDPDEY
+73 DKIVDPDEY

-134 IKKEIRSWNT
+134 IKKEIRSWST

-186 IKAEHNQ
+186 IKTEHNQ

-234 NDLSHLSKRNIQIFR
+234 NDLSHLSKRNILIFR

-294 QKPGRYEYK
+294 QKPGKYEYK
-303 TGDKILDAVTIAGG
+303 SGDKILDAVTIAGG

-362 YAYNED
+362 YSYNED

-373 EIVGEVNYPGT
+373 EIVGEINYPGT
-384 YPIKVGT
+384 YPIKIGT
-391 TTTSDII
+391 TTISDII

-458 ETSLNTIMNS
+458 ETSLNTIKNN

-510 IKLAGGATK
+510 IKLAGGVTK

-533 QRLKVSRNLDLQY
+533 QRLKASRNLDLQY

>member
-1 MFLVSYRDLDKS
+1 
-13 EIKMKRIYN
+13 MKRIYN

-27 ICVHGLSK
+27 ICVHGISN

-45 LAQRQAFKS
+45 LAQRQAFKA
-54 SKTNSSILSK
+54 SKTNSSILNK

-73 DRIVDPDEY
+73 DKIVDPDEY
-82 IVGPGDELHINI
+82 IVGPGDELYINI

-119 MVNCNKLKL
+119 MVDCNKLKL

-134 IKKEIRSWNT
+134 IKREIRSWST

-156 EFRILVLGQFDN
+156 EFRVLVLGQFDN

-186 IKAEHNQ
+186 IKTEHNQ

-234 NDLSHLSKRNIQIFR
+234 NDLSHLSKRNILIFR

-294 QKPGRYEYK
+294 QKPGKYEYK
-303 TGDKILDAVTIAGG
+303 SGDKILDAVTIAGG

-353 ESEDHLMVP
+353 EPEDHLMVP
-362 YAYNED
+362 YSYNED

-373 EIVGEVNYPGT
+373 EIVGEINYPGT
-384 YPIKVGT
+384 YPIKIGT
-391 TTTSDII
+391 TTISDII

-458 ETSLNTIMNS
+458 ETSLNTIKNN

-482 YFPYVEVIGAVESP
+482 FFPYVEVIGSVKSP
-496 GRYPFSSANNANDY
+496 GRYPFSSANNVNDY
-510 IKLAGGATK
+510 IKLAGGVTK

-533 QRLKVSRNLDLQY
+533 QRLKASRNLDLQY

>member
-1 MFLVSYRDLDKS
+1 
-13 EIKMKRIYN
+13 MKRTYN
-22 ILLIA
+22 ILLVA
-27 ICVHGLSK
+27 MCVNGISN

-45 LAQRQAFKS
+45 LAQRQAFKA
-54 SKTNSSILSK
+54 SKTNSSILNK

-73 DRIVDPDEY
+73 DKIVDPDEY

-119 MVNCNKLKL
+119 MVDCNKLKL

-134 IKKEIRSWNT
+134 VKREIKSWST

-186 IKAEHNQ
+186 IKTEHNQ

-234 NDLSHLSKRNIQIFR
+234 NDLSHLSKRNILIFR

-294 QKPGRYEYK
+294 QKPGKYEYK
-303 TGDKILDAVTIAGG
+303 SGDKILDAVTIAGG

-343 TQKQCELEFL
+343 TQKQCALEFL
-353 ESEDHLMVP
+353 EPEDHLMVP
-362 YAYNED
+362 YSYNED

-373 EIVGEVNYPGT
+373 EIVGEINYPGT
-384 YPIKVGT
+384 YPIKIGT
-391 TTTSDII
+391 TTISDII
-398 RLAGGFLPSAD
+398 RLAGGFLPRAD

-458 ETSLNTIMNS
+458 ETSLNTIKNN

-482 YFPYVEVIGAVESP
+482 FFPYVEVIGAVESP
-496 GRYPFSSANNANDY
+496 GRYPFSSANNVNDY
-510 IKLAGGATK
+510 IKLAGGVTK

-533 QRLKVSRNLDLQY
+533 QRLKASRNLDLQY